1 MKRNLLLFFSII
13 FIYSLAIAQDGIN
26 YQGAAT
32 DANGDELTNQN
43 ISIRASIL
51 SGSANGD
58 LQWEETHSVT
68 TDQFGLFNLVI
79 GQGTNTTNGSVSSF
93 DEINW
98 GSANHYLMIEMDA
111 SGGSNYS
118 MIGTSQMMSVP
129 YALYAKNAGLDSTA
143 IAAMIGSSG
152 GGMGGGCD
160 YSFPD
165 GLDGDPI
172 IWHLPGNDY
181 TVPAGKNLYITAYM
195 GSGNGKYLR
204 IDGKE
209 IMSNGGDYHHLKFKE
224 VIVVGAGSVV
234 SSPSQT
240 SAQYANFNGILVD
253 ASVTPITWQLP
264 ANDYTVPNGKKL
276 FITSYLSSS
285 SQGFYLKVDGQE
297 IMYNG
302 DERIFR
308 KVIVVGSGSVVSTP
322 LNTNAYNANFN
333 GYLVDENYFAD
344 CGGGGGSSSSASAVD
359 SAMVAGMIANASG
372 GGTGDWELLYDC
384 LNCGQNLPWGT
395 IDRFGVA
402 DTDGFLYVI
411 GDQVTITTGD
421 DFDSSSIVWNGT
433 YNTQLLLD
441 NAPSLI
447 PLKKDMNWHIQF
459 HSTQGE
465 VSKAYFI
472 PNSGGGSSTASSSGN
487 GSGCDFKYP
496 DGLDGDIVNLDLS
509 SPYTVPNGKTLY
521 LTHVFL
527 YSDYLEIDGE
537 RIIHGWSNAHNLN
550 GNNAHPASNG
560 LNSPI
565 LVGSGSTISAYGGL
579 QGNQQ
584 VQGILMSEGV
594 EVMNLDL
601 NSAYTVPSGKRL
613 YLTNVYL
620 YGDYLNV
627 DGERIIHGWSNAHNQ
642 NSNAASPPSNGL
654 NTPLIID
661 EGSILSVEG
670 GLQDNQ
676 QVNGYLVNEDYFAN
690 CGGAGSSSSSSI
702 NDNLPALLSN
712 QTILMATIPS
722 FLSGDIVDT
731 IIPNQSS
738 YTVPTGKQLFCQFAN
753 TFPNPEPIIIDGQ
766 HVSCSPTAGAESEDW
781 KKLIMDE
788 NEILSFG
795 IYGSLNLH
803 GVLVDKN
810 NNEDWITIVLDD
822 VNNLSYTVPAGKNI
836 FINSV
841 VISCASQG
849 SYNGNLEGLE
859 IGNILYQPGSSF
871 SALDDLTEFEQL
883 TFPENTTM
891 TLLTNS
897 NPSMVIIRAL
907 LY

>member
-537 RIIHGWSNAHNLN
+537 RIIHGWSNAHN
-550 GNNAHPASNG
+550 
-560 LNSPI
+560 
-565 LVGSGSTISAYGGL
+565 
-579 QGNQQ
+579 
-584 VQGILMSEGV
+584 
-594 EVMNLDL
+594 
-601 NSAYTVPSGKRL
+601 
-613 YLTNVYL
+613 
-620 YGDYLNV
+620 
-627 DGERIIHGWSNAHNQ
+627 Q